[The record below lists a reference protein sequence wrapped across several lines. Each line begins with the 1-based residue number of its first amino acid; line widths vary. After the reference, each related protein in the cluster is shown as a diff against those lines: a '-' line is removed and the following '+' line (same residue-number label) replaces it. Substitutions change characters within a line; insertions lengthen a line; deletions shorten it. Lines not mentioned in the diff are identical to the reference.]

1 MQVRVTPS
9 GFIDKDTDPQYVGQ
23 GNYLHGQ
30 NIRHRQTDGS
40 NYGGVMSVEG
50 NSLAT
55 SIPAYTTNTP
65 SYRVYIDVE
74 DIANGSVAA
83 HEGELY
89 LTTSTGSVFQNL
101 TANISTTSLSSYR
114 SALVAYLDALSNS
127 AYGGLL
133 THSALVTT
141 GTYTGYWDVSTGL
154 DTFIKLTE
162 VGIVSNL
169 CVFKLSSEY
178 ISSNGVFSPVGSIQ
192 LNDDLFVLSA
202 GSVTNP
208 DGTSEISEIGVIYP
222 SGVGYAYTRLMRSK
236 QLTFHAERNADM
248 QIEQVGSQIN
258 IYWTDDLNEPRVV
271 YLKESLKHTT
281 DGLLFINGGRYE
293 FDSIN
298 QETKFFQENS
308 TAYIDNLEVVEGAGN
323 VTSGNKRYTGRFLS
337 EDFVSAGFMYPTN
350 PINIYNA
357 EFNNPDYI
365 QGDEFG
371 TITNKGVRMTLK
383 DIEPGIYKY
392 FELVVLEYS
401 GIAMF
406 PKTVQR
412 FELTNEQT
420 ELELI
425 HSEIGQ
431 DLIPLS
437 QAELISLTKQYNK
450 AKSIRLFDNRMVM
463 SNMSEELDLNLSD
476 WAEQIEHSI
485 AEDYIDGIGI
495 AKPAYASD
503 PGYSFG
509 EYMDP
514 NNVLNKVGYMYND
527 TYRFG
532 IQVQWKSSKRWSAP
546 YWVDDIRIDNGASNV
561 VGTRRKTF
569 GGSVT
574 AVDTGTE
581 IITVPNHGFYN
592 GQAIVFT
599 ATTIGGLFIN
609 TIYYVLNA
617 TQNTFQVTPIYGGTT
632 AENLTS
638 GGTGTVVDK
647 KVDTNLTDANAELV
661 KVYYPRFHNIDLDY
675 TEPATGE
682 KIRDLIVGYRFVRA
696 ERIPEV
702 LSTGYFFIGVNNVA
716 IENPENCTFSSY
728 TLSGDWI
735 PWGMSN
741 NNFFAG
747 ANPYTQHLFF
757 FSPDEYYGKN
767 SGITGNEEIKILGFP
782 YRTTMQEVRGVAE
795 GNILNYLNLIANTP
809 PFPIPDLTLAVGH
822 FTDFSG
828 FFVDP
833 QVLQLD
839 YQTFQ
844 VDAYT
849 YLPQG
854 SSRTTRTGNTYSS
867 GYSYAIFS
875 DATPPTP
882 NITDPLPCKR
892 VNHRNCHVF
901 ELTTQIPNLSAPVYS
916 NGYGFYYG
924 QVFADKGGNKKYPIN
939 KEQTQ
944 YQSIGPNINLTD
956 GSNGTQNN
964 IPVYGGDVFTQKSFG
979 LYRMGDFHE
988 VIDNTR
994 NTATVGCSYGF
1005 YSQNTQNLQMLV
1017 LEPHNN
1023 EFEGPGNQYPQLLD
1037 KSLGGTY
1044 PVGSWGSG
1052 VCYWNEQW
1060 PEVSNQQGYS
1070 KSYDIKDLSLL
1081 ENGYDKNSTYD
1092 GNLPTR
1098 LVWSA
1103 KKILGSLKDSYRQF
1117 SPLDFADLDLTYGEI
1132 SHHEVLNNSFY
1143 TWQDRSF
1150 QRQYFRDASLVNS
1163 QSGSDIV
1170 VGSGSILG
1178 APGQEYSSIG
1188 CSKKWSIV
1196 KGINNNGKDTVYW
1209 FNDDKLKMMRFA
1221 QDGVNVISDRGMAT
1235 WFLNNANGYQNKQ
1248 YPLSGQGIHGVWN
1261 SKYNEAIF
1269 TFLPGE
1275 GSSYTVIY
1283 DELKNGF
1290 ISFNTHYPRLYMG
1303 YKTGLFSPN
1312 PGNQAQ
1318 IYIHDSGS
1326 EGSFYGI
1333 TNPGTIE
1340 AIMNYDGN
1348 MSKNFEAIQ
1357 VDCELVPNSIL
1368 FETRQHESDLSSGE
1382 FEYREDYYYS
1392 PIKNDSTT
1400 SGTNDADTSRL
1411 WGRWIKMN
1419 MSLSSIAGG
1428 QKLINFIVKFRPMS
1442 RLYNQ

>member
-30 NIRHRQTDGS
+30 NIRHRQADGG

-55 SIPAYTTNTP
+55 SIPAYTTSTR
-65 SYRVYIDVE
+65 SYRVYFDVE

-89 LTTSTGSVFQNL
+89 LTTSAGSVFQNL

-114 SALVAYLDALSNS
+114 SALIAYLDALSNS

-141 GTYTGYWDVSTGL
+141 GTYTGYWDVTTGL
-154 DTFIKLTE
+154 DTEWKLTE
-162 VGIVSNL
+162 VGVVSNL
-169 CVFKLSSEY
+169 CVLKLSSEY
-178 ISSNGVFSPVGSIQ
+178 INSNGTFSPVGSIQ

-208 DGTSEISEIGVIYP
+208 DGTSQISEIGVIYP

-258 IYWTDDLNEPRVV
+258 IYWTDDLNVPRVI

-308 TAYIDNLEVVEGAGN
+308 TAYIDNVEVVEGSGN
-323 VTSGNKRYTGRFLS
+323 VVSGNKRYTGRFLT

-350 PINIYNA
+350 PVNIYNA
-357 EFNNPDYI
+357 EFSNADYV

-371 TITNKGVRMTLK
+371 TITNKGVRMTLRGI
-383 DIEPGIYKY
+383 DPGIYKY
-392 FELVVLEYS
+392 FELVVLEYN
-401 GIAMF
+401 GISMF
-406 PKTVQR
+406 PKIVQR
-412 FELTNEQT
+412 FEITNEQT

-425 HSEIGQ
+425 HSEQGQ

-437 QAELISLTKQYNK
+437 QAELISLTKQYNT

-463 SNMSEELDLNLSD
+463 SNMSEELDLNITD

-485 AEDYIDGIGI
+485 AEDYIQGVGI
-495 AKPAYASD
+495 AKDPNDAE
-503 PGYSFG
+503 PGYTFG

-514 NNVLNKVGYMYND
+514 NNVLTKVGYMYND

-532 IQVQWKSSKRWSAP
+532 IQVQWKSSKRWSVP
-546 YWVDDIRIDNGASNV
+546 YWVDDIRIDNSASNV
-561 VGTRRKTF
+561 VGTRRRTF

-581 IITVPNHGFYN
+581 TITVPNHGFYN
-592 GQAIVFT
+592 GQPIVFT
-599 ATTIGGLFIN
+599 ATTIGGLFVN

-617 TQNTFQVTPIYGGTT
+617 TQNTFQVTIVYGGSTP
-632 AENLTS
+632 ENLTS
-638 GGTGTVVDK
+638 SGTGTVVDK
-647 KVDTNLTDANAELV
+647 KVDTNLTDVNAELI

-675 TEPATGE
+675 TEPTTGE

-702 LSTGYFFIGVNNVA
+702 ISTGYFFLGSTALGPSGVYVPDG
-716 IENPENCTFSSY
+716 I
-728 TLSGDWI
+728 
-735 PWGMSN
+735 SN
-741 NNFFAG
+741 NNSIPGGTSA
-747 ANPYTQHLFF
+747 TQHLFF
-757 FSPDEYYGKN
+757 FSPDEYYGKYLDIR
-767 SGITGNEEIKILGFP
+767 GGEQIKVLAPP

-795 GNILNYLNLIANTP
+795 GDASVYNTWTTASTRY
-809 PFPIPDLTLAVGH
+809 FRGH
-822 FTDFSG
+822 FSDFSG

-833 QVLQLD
+833 QVTTLN
-839 YQTFQ
+839 YQTIQ
-844 VDAYT
+844 ST
-849 YLPQG
+849 GHIKLEQG
-854 SSRTTRTGNTYSS
+854 TEKTIGANTYSS
-867 GYSYAIFS
+867 GFIVTT
-875 DATPPTP
+875 DLTIPPVQKELTF
-882 NITDPLPCKR
+882 
-892 VNHRNCHVF
+892 RNCHVF
-901 ELTTQIPNLSAPVYS
+901 ETNTLIPAFGAPMSS
-916 NGYGFYYG
+916 NEYGFYYG
-924 QVFADKGGNKKYPIN
+924 QVFRDQGGNKKYPIN

-944 YQSIGPNINLTD
+944 YQSIGSYISLTS
-956 GSNGTQNN
+956 GSNGIQNN
-964 IPVYGGDVFTQKSFG
+964 VSVYGGDVFVQKSFG
-979 LYRMGDFHE
+979 IYRMGGYNA
-988 VIDNTR
+988 VNYNVR
-994 NTATVGCSYGF
+994 NNATVGCSFGW

-1023 EFEGPGNQYPQLLD
+1023 EFEGPGNQYPQILD
-1037 KSLGGTY
+1037 KSFGGTY
-1044 PVGSWGSG
+1044 QVGTWGSG

-1221 QDGVNVISDRGMAT
+1221 QDGVKVISDRGMAT

-1275 GSSYTVIY
+1275 GVSYTLVY

-1326 EGSFYGI
+1326 EGTFYGI

-1340 AIMNYDGN
+1340 TIMNYDSN

-1357 VDCELVPNSIL
+1357 VDCEVVPNSIL
-1368 FETRQHESDLSSGE
+1368 FETRQHQSDLSSGE

-1392 PIKNDSTT
+1392 PIKNDSTV

-1442 RLYNQ
+1442 RLYTQ

>member
-55 SIPAYTTNTP
+55 SIPAYTTSTR
-65 SYRVYIDVE
+65 SYRIYIDVE

-114 SALVAYLDALSNS
+114 SALIAYLDALSNS

-141 GTYTGYWDVSTGL
+141 GTYTGYWDVTTGL
-154 DTFIKLTE
+154 DTEWKLTE
-162 VGIVSNL
+162 VGVVSNL
-169 CVFKLSSEY
+169 CIFRLISEY
-178 ISSNGVFSPVGSIQ
+178 INSNGTFSPVGSIQ

-208 DGTSEISEIGVIYP
+208 DNTSQISEIGVIYP
-222 SGVGYAYTRLMRSK
+222 SGAGYAYTRLLRSK
-236 QLTFHAERNADM
+236 QLTFHSERNADM

-258 IYWTDDLNEPRVV
+258 IYWTDDLNVPRVV

-293 FDSIN
+293 FDSVSS
-298 QETKFFQENS
+298 ETSFFSKLPNVYFSDIE
-308 TAYIDNLEVVEGAGN
+308 ILEGAGN
-323 VTSGNKRYTGRFLS
+323 LSAGNKRYTGRLLT
-337 EDFVSAGFMYPTN
+337 EDFVTAGFMYPTN
-350 PINIYNA
+350 PINIYTA
-357 EFNNPDYI
+357 SKSRPEEI
-365 QGDEFG
+365 SGDESG
-371 TITNKGVRMTLK
+371 TITTKAVKFNVNN
-383 DIEPGIYKY
+383 IPPGEYKW
-392 FELVVLEYS
+392 FEFVVLEYDLNGVFS
-401 GIAMF
+401 KI
-406 PKTVQR
+406 VQR
-412 FELTNEQT
+412 YKLEENQT
-420 ELELI
+420 RI
-425 HSEIGQ
+425 TVVHSEIGQ
-431 DLIPLS
+431 DSIPLS
-437 QAELISLTKQYNK
+437 NLEVLALTKQYDR
-450 AKSIRLFDNRMVM
+450 AKSIRLYDNRMVI
-463 SNMSEELDLNLSD
+463 SNLKEEVDLNLND
-476 WAEQIEHSI
+476 WAQQIQHSI
-485 AEDYIDGIGI
+485 SEDYVDGI
-495 AKPAYASD
+495 KLSKNPDQSL
-503 PGYSFG
+503 PGYNFG

-514 NNVLNKVGYMYND
+514 INTFEKVGYMFND

-532 IQVQWKSSKRWSAP
+532 IQVQWKKTGRWSLP
-546 YWVDDIRIDNGASNV
+546 YWVDDIRFDSESYNIYSSGPYS
-561 VGTRRKTF
+561 RRKSF

-574 AVDTGTE
+574 SVNIGTE
-581 IITVPNHGFYN
+581 TITVPNHGFYE
-592 GQAIVFT
+592 GQAIIFT

-609 TIYYVLNA
+609 TIYYVLNP
-617 TQNTFQVTPIYGGTT
+617 TQNTFQVTPIYGGNTP
-632 AENLTS
+632 ENLTS
-638 GGTGTVVDK
+638 SGTGTVVDK
-647 KVDTNLTDANAELV
+647 KADTNLTDANADLV
-661 KVYYPRFHNIDLDY
+661 KVYHPIFHNIDLDY
-675 TEPATGE
+675 IEPSTGE
-682 KIRDLIVGYRFVRA
+682 MIRDLISSYRFVRA

-702 LSTGYFFIGVNNVA
+702 ISTGYFNTTFVD
-716 IENPENCTFSSY
+716 TFSSTY
-728 TLSGDWI
+728 IPTIAQTADVIHNAPSGGLYLFDR
-735 PWGMSN
+735 
-741 NNFFAG
+741 F
-747 ANPYTQHLFF
+747 FF
-757 FSPDEYYGKN
+757 FSSDFYYGREYQYRE
-767 SGITGNEEIKILGFP
+767 GDQVKILAP
-782 YRTTMQEVRGVAE
+782 PHHATRTKVIGKT
-795 GNILNYLNLIANTP
+795 T
-809 PFPIPDLTLAVGH
+809 AVPTVNSA
-822 FTDFSG
+822 FRDYSG

-833 QVLQLD
+833 QVYNLQ
-839 YQTFQ
+839 
-844 VDAYT
+844 YT
-849 YLPQG
+849 TYAPAEHLFIDQG
-854 SSRTTRTGNTYSS
+854 TTKIGDSGIEYATLLKSYGGTSRSAHFFRLSSSIPSFPAVIQSNEYGN
-867 GYSYAIFS
+867 
-875 DATPPTP
+875 
-882 NITDPLPCKR
+882 
-892 VNHRNCHVF
+892 
-901 ELTTQIPNLSAPVYS
+901 
-916 NGYGFYYG
+916 YYG
-924 QVFADKGGNKKYPIN
+924 QIFRDLGANQKYPIN
-939 KEQTQ
+939 KEITT
-944 YQSIGPNINLTD
+944 YDNIGDLTVLSD
-956 GSNGTQNN
+956 GDNGVVDNHK
-964 IPVYGGDVFTQKSFG
+964 VYGGDVFNQKSFALLSMMNHLTG
-979 LYRMGDFHE
+979 G
-988 VIDNTR
+988 
-994 NTATVGCSYGF
+994 GCGYGF
-1005 YSQNTQNLQMLV
+1005 YSQNTQNLQMITV
-1017 LEPHNN
+1017 KEYDNS
-1023 EFEGPGNQYPQLLD
+1023 FDGAGNQYPQQLD
-1037 KSLGGTY
+1037 KTQGGTY
-1044 PVGSWGSG
+1044 ASGTWGSG
-1052 VCYWNEQW
+1052 VLYWCEQW
-1060 PEVSNQQGYS
+1060 PEVSNQ
-1070 KSYDIKDLSLL
+1070 KSYNTSYNINGLL
-1081 ENGYDKNSTYD
+1081 LTESGYDANNNYD
-1092 GNLPTR
+1092 GEIPTR
-1098 LVWSA
+1098 LAWSA

-1143 TWQDRSF
+1143 TWQERSF

-1275 GSSYTVIY
+1275 GSSYTVVY

-1303 YKTGLFSPN
+1303 YKTNLFSPN

-1326 EGSFYGI
+1326 EGTFYGI

-1340 AIMNYDGN
+1340 AIMNYDSN

-1392 PIKNDSTT
+1392 PIKNDSTV

>member
-9 GFIDKDTDPQYVGQ
+9 GFIDKDTDPQYIRQ

-55 SIPAYTTNTP
+55 SIPAYSTSTR

-154 DTFIKLTE
+154 DTEWSLKE
-162 VGIVSNL
+162 VGVVSNL

-178 ISSNGVFSPVGSIQ
+178 INSNGVFSPIGSIQ

-222 SGVGYAYTRLMRSK
+222 SGAGYAYTRLMRSK

-258 IYWTDDLNEPRVV
+258 IYWTDDLNEPRAI

-293 FDSIN
+293 FSSIDE
-298 QETKFFQENS
+298 ETLFFTKNYQLEFSNIKVLEN
-308 TAYIDNLEVVEGAGN
+308 AGN
-323 VTSGNKRYTGRFLS
+323 ITAGNKRYVARLLT
-337 EDFVSAGFMYPTN
+337 EDLVSPGFTYPTN
-350 PINIYNA
+350 PINIYGA
-357 EFNNPDYI
+357 SFGSPELI
-365 QGDEFG
+365 SGDEYG
-371 TITNKGVRMTLK
+371 TITDKAVSMVISNIPSGQFTFL
-383 DIEPGIYKY
+383 
-392 FELVVLEYS
+392 ELIVLEYTS
-401 GIAMF
+401 QAVFAKI
-406 PKTVQR
+406 VQR
-412 FELTNEQT
+412 YKLSNNQT
-420 ELELI
+420 EINVI
-425 HSEIGQ
+425 HTDLGQ
-431 DLIPLS
+431 DNIP
-437 QAELISLTKQYNK
+437 ISTFEIIALNSKYTK
-450 AKSIRLFDNRMVM
+450 AKNIRLFDNRLVF
-463 SNMSEELDLNLSD
+463 SNLEEEIDLNISD
-476 WAEQIEHSI
+476 WAEAIEHSI
-485 AEDYIDGIGI
+485 TEDYIQGVGISNNPN
-495 AKPAYASD
+495 APL
-503 PGYSFG
+503 PGYNFG

-514 NNVLNKVGYMYND
+514 DNVLNKTGYMYND

-532 IQVQWKSSKRWSAP
+532 IQVQWKKTNKWSAP

-574 AVDTGTE
+574 AVNTGTE
-581 IITVPNHGFYN
+581 TITVPNHGFYN
-592 GQAIVFT
+592 GQPIVFT

-617 TQNTFQVTPIYGGTT
+617 TQNTFQVTPIYGGSTP
-632 AENLTS
+632 ENLTS
-638 GGTGTVVDK
+638 SGTGTVVDK
-647 KVDTNLTDANAELV
+647 KVDTNLTDVNADLTKLYHV
-661 KVYYPRFHNIDLDY
+661 VFHNVDLDY
-675 TEPATGE
+675 DVNGT
-682 KIRDLIVGYRFVRA
+682 KIRDLISAYRFVRS
-696 ERIPEV
+696 ERIEEV
-702 LSTGYFFIGVNNVA
+702 LATGYYFIGTTISHPLSYLTPRLLQSNTVLNAPGPVA
-716 IENPENCTFSSY
+716 GYSFS
-728 TLSGDWI
+728 DV
-735 PWGMSN
+735 
-741 NNFFAG
+741 FF
-747 ANPYTQHLFF
+747 Y
-757 FSPDEYYGKN
+757 SPDFYYGKAYEH
-767 SGITGNEEIKILGFP
+767 NESLDKVKILAPVDTTVWQHLTGFSFN
-782 YRTTMQEVRGVAE
+782 TSG
-795 GNILNYLNLIANTP
+795 GN
-809 PFPIPDLTLAVGH
+809 AV
-822 FTDFSG
+822 FRDYSG
-828 FFVDP
+828 FFIDP
-833 QVLQLD
+833 TVATLNFND
-839 YQTFQ
+839 YT
-844 VDAYT
+844 VTGHTHID
-849 YLPQG
+849 QG
-854 SSRTTRTGNTYSS
+854 GEGKIGASNYSTSIELSATRTFTFRDSEVFKLSS
-867 GYSYAIFS
+867 SISAVPALLS
-875 DATPPTP
+875 TS
-882 NITDPLPCKR
+882 
-892 VNHRNCHVF
+892 
-901 ELTTQIPNLSAPVYS
+901 EL
-916 NGYGFYYG
+916 GWYYG
-924 QVFADKGGNKKYPIN
+924 QIFRDLGGNKKYPLN
-939 KEQTQ
+939 KEQSA
-944 YQSIGPNINLTD
+944 YSNIGHVRYLTS
-956 GSNGTQNN
+956 GSNGIDNG
-964 IPVYGGDVFTQKSFG
+964 IKIYGGDTFTQKSFLLLQMVNREG
-979 LYRMGDFHE
+979 LNSAGSTGGAF
-988 VIDNTR
+988 
-994 NTATVGCSYGF
+994 GF
-1005 YSQNTQNLQMLV
+1005 YSQNSQNTQMMRI
-1017 LEPHNN
+1017 EPHNG
-1023 EFEGPGNQYPQLLD
+1023 EFSGPGHQFPQYTD
-1037 KSLGGTY
+1037 SSFGGTHTAE
-1044 PVGSWGSG
+1044 SWGSG
-1052 VCYWNEQW
+1052 VLYWCEQW
-1060 PEVSNQQGYS
+1060 PEVSNQRNYD
-1070 KSYDIKDLSLL
+1070 KSYDIKDLSLI
-1081 ENGYDKNSTYD
+1081 EYGFDKNSTYD
-1092 GNLPTR
+1092 GKLPCRIT
-1098 LVWSA
+1098 WSA

-1163 QSGSDIV
+1163 QTGSDIV

-1235 WFLNNANGYQNKQ
+1235 WFLNNANGYQNKE
-1248 YPLSGQGIHGVWN
+1248 YPLSGQGIHGIWN
-1261 SKYNEAIF
+1261 SKYNEATF

-1326 EGSFYGI
+1326 EGSFYGT
-1333 TNPGTIE
+1333 TNAGTIE

-1357 VDCELVPNSIL
+1357 VDCEVVPSSIL
-1368 FETRQHESDLSSGE
+1368 FETRQHESDLMAFE
-1382 FEYREDYYYS
+1382 FDYREDYYYS
-1392 PIKNDSTT
+1392 PIKNDSTI

-1411 WGRWIKMN
+1411 WGRWLKMN
-1419 MSLSSIAGG
+1419 MSLSSVAGG